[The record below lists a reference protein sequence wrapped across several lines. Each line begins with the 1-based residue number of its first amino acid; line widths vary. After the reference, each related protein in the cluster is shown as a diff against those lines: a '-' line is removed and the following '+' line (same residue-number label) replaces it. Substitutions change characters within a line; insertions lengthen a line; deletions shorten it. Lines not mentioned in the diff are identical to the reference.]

1 MNIEEMKNVIVYLTD
16 KITKLEQENIA
27 LSNQKLCECV
37 EEEDIPVSPKENIIN
52 LFPNAKA

>member
-16 KITKLEQENIA
+16 KVTKLEQENIA

-37 EEEDIPVSPKENIIN
+37 EEEDIRVSPKENIIN

>member
-16 KITKLEQENIA
+16 KVTKLEQENIA
-27 LSNQKLCECV
+27 LYNRKLCGCV

>member
-16 KITKLEQENIA
+16 KVTKLEQENTA
-27 LSNQKLCECV
+27 FSNQKLCGCV
-37 EEEDIPVSPKENIIN
+37 EEEDIQVSPKENIIN

>member
-16 KITKLEQENIA
+16 KVQKLEQENIA

-37 EEEDIPVSPKENIIN
+37 EEDIKISPAENIIN
-52 LFPNAKA
+52 LFPNAKS